1 MYVNFTGLNRI
12 KEINNESGYLVV
24 ENIISMI
31 GRQILTLSQG
41 SNIQSSSTAAMYSQ
55 FPTYICS
62 MKIML
67 GPFMF
72 FSLLSSRPYRSE
84 IEIVIMLLQMNS
96 YVSFAQ

>member
-62 MKIML
+62 MEIML
-67 GPFMF
+67 GPFMTPGF
-72 FSLLSSRPYRSE
+72 FLSYHPGRIDRKSRSL
-84 IEIVIMLLQMNS
+84 
-96 YVSFAQ
+96 